1 MSHPL
6 QPAAGVIRR
15 LQLLMDLLGVGHQSY
30 REASAP
36 PEVSAGGQVP
46 SLPFDAGAGPS
57 T

>member
-1 MSHPL
+1 MSHPF

-57 T
+57 A